1 MRNPG
6 GKGLSRVHPA
16 PFRKGRR
23 GRRVAAKPRLKP
35 ARSKESEG
43 IALPAGPGASPK
55 TGGGQG
61 DVNRETLDIKNDQRL
76 NTTEK
81 TWGEL
86 ERSWRKKKAGKI
98 NSASKVPALGNRTEE

>member
-35 ARSKESEG
+35 ARSRESRQKRDLESEG

-55 TGGGQG
+55 TGGGQAIQFFLVLG
-61 DVNRETLDIKNDQRL
+61 FGLSLCFCPNPHLNPPSKIIKNLVGPDKR
-76 NTTEK
+76 
-81 TWGEL
+81 G
-86 ERSWRKKKAGKI
+86 
-98 NSASKVPALGNRTEE
+98 